1 MKVTAWVGALAT
13 AMGIWSCSA
22 ARQQPASFPVEDI
35 EMREEAASTYSTDP
49 GTNGAA
55 GPRVTQIEAEVKEM
69 LAARGNPAQ
78 ADSAL
83 GAAAA
88 WALREV
94 HQSRTLDTSRLEAVV
109 RHFGFSG
116 EALVA
121 GVVATSAAS
130 YLREFME
137 SSPSNKAINRY
148 GIRVSPSGQ
157 SAAVVL
163 GRVEASFSPLKR
175 LLEPGESVTLK
186 GDVRGKQTGC
196 QVYLTKP
203 DGTVDSKKPCKGRN
217 FDETFVLEQPG
228 AYRLELM
235 GDGPEGPS
243 ILANLPLFVGV
254 PEPAFETLQG
264 SVTDPAQ
271 AEQRMLELLNRDR
284 ATAGAPPLRSDAELR
299 AIALS
304 HSEDMVDHNFFAHV
318 SPSTGTPQDR
328 FVRADLLMSEFGEN
342 IALGPS
348 AEAAHQGLMDSP
360 GHRMN
365 MLNPRFTHVGI
376 AAVARSKDMIV
387 TLNFGR
393 RPNPADVPTSTAQV
407 ESALT
412 VLRQAK
418 GLGSVAVDPVYR
430 AGAQAAA
437 NEVAAGGSK
446 SEVDEAAAA
455 AEQREVTRLR
465 SSRPAGYSQVLPLL
479 ELSQLERIPLLL
491 SPELKR
497 LGIGT
502 KTRTTAKGTSLATV
516 FISDGPA
523 CSAR

>member
-1 MKVTAWVGALAT
+1 MRVDVWVGVLAVAL
-13 AMGIWSCSA
+13 GVWSCSA
-22 ARQQPASFPVEDI
+22 ARQQPASFPVEEI
-35 EMREEAASTYSTDP
+35 EIREEAASAYSTDP
-49 GTNGAA
+49 GSTGAT
-55 GPRVTQIEAEVKEM
+55 GPRIAQIEAEVKDM
-69 LAARGNPAQ
+69 LAARGNQAQ

-83 GAAAA
+83 GAAAG
-88 WALREV
+88 WGLREV
-94 HQSRTLDTSRLEAVV
+94 HQSRTLDTSRLEAAV

-116 EALVA
+116 EALVV
-121 GVVATSAAS
+121 GVVATSDGS
-130 YLREFME
+130 YLREFIE
-137 SSPSNKAINRY
+137 SAPSNKAINRY
-148 GIRVSPSGQ
+148 GIRVSPGGKSV
-157 SAAVVL
+157 AVVL
-163 GRVEASFSPLKR
+163 GRVEASFSPVKR

-186 GDVRGKQTGC
+186 GDVRGNQTGC

-203 DGTVDSKKPCKGRN
+203 DGTVDSKKPCTGRS

-228 AYRLELM
+228 AYQLELM
-235 GDGPEGPS
+235 GNGADGPS

-264 SVTDPAQ
+264 TVTDPAQ

-284 ATAGAPPLRSDAELR
+284 ATAGAPPLRTDAELR
-299 AIALS
+299 TIALS

-328 FVRADLLMSEFGEN
+328 FVRADLLMSDFGEN
-342 IALGPS
+342 IALGPT
-348 AEAAHQGLMDSP
+348 AEAAHQGLMNSP

-376 AAVARSKDMIV
+376 AAVSRSRDMIV

-393 RPNPADVPTSTAQV
+393 RPNAADVPTSTAQV

-412 VLRQAK
+412 ALRQAK
-418 GLGSVAVDPVYR
+418 GLGAVAVDPVYR

-446 SEVDEAAAA
+446 SDVDEAAAA

-465 SSRPAGYSQVLPLL
+465 SSRPAGCSQVLPLL